1 MRRIIAQSDDHTLK
15 DYKNSRNIN
24 KYIFSFLKNKIRWGR
39 VILPVALP
47 NIETF
52 ASDFIT
58 LVIAIRVAIAP
69 EVYPNT
75 VSLVTGKLISGA
87 GGQGKGFRF
96 CI

>member
-1 MRRIIAQSDDHTLK
+1 MRGFIAQSDEHTLE

-24 KYIFSFLKNKIRWGR
+24 KYIFSILKNKIRWGR

-47 NIETF
+47 NFETF

-69 EVYPNT
+69 EVIPIQSPSSQVN
-75 VSLVTGKLISGA
+75 
-87 GGQGKGFRF
+87 
-96 CI
+96 